1 MHLPSGEGKVG
12 SAEIAFQLVHQA
24 ESPTLLL
31 RAILRLL
38 LIQVPNVDGLVATD
52 AETRVI
58 FIEEHLL
65 DLLLREASPQ
75 DSD

>member
-1 MHLPSGEGKVG
+1 MH
-12 SAEIAFQLVHQA
+12 QT
-24 ESPTLLL
+24 ESTTLLL
-31 RAILRLL
+31 RAILRLI
-38 LIQVPNVDGLVATD
+38 LIQVPNVDGHVATD

-58 FIEEHLL
+58 FIKEHLL